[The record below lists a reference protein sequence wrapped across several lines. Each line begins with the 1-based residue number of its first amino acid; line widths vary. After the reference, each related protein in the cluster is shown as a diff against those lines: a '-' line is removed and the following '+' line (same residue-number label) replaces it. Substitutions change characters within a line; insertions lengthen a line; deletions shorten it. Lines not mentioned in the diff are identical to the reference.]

1 MKKKIWV
8 LLLGILVLAIGVV
21 IVGILK
27 RNAEKEDTAEQKE
40 AVHTVIESDEENM
53 VETDGEPNEEQQYF
67 EQLEKDKAKAG
78 TIYSRD
84 SYPIYKRLWL

>member
-53 VETDGEPNEEQQYF
+53 VETDGEPNEEQQ
-67 EQLEKDKAKAG
+67 
-78 TIYSRD
+78 
-84 SYPIYKRLWL
+84 